1 VGDAD
6 AQGWHD
12 PELGGPDYIAHV
24 SKRCRA
30 GVPKLINEVHH
41 ALANAGQGGCYAGEG
56 RTDQSPKRISPA
68 WECGKQFYMLKRH
81 LNTDHQMTPEQ
92 YRQKW
97 RLPRS

>member
-1 VGDAD
+1 MPEDGTILSLA
-6 AQGWHD
+6 AQITS
-12 PELGGPDYIAHV
+12 PTFQTTL
-24 SKRCRA
+24 SRRRL
-30 GVPKLINEVHH
+30 PKLINEVHR